1 MTRSLAVKV
10 RTKIEWVYE
19 DTLDLSTVKDDDL
32 VSLLKSLTNGTG
44 SDNVNRMW
52 HDRRRLSQS
61 SGTDLLDLSG
71 GLTDVFGNT
80 LTFAKIKVLF
90 VQNKGI
96 RSGSTYVQ
104 TPGQD
109 ILVGGAGAGGN
120 AWAAW
125 LNNNQ
130 DAEVRLRSG
139 GVLLATC
146 PEEGWAVHP
155 GTKDILQI
163 TWDGSAA
170 SGDDI
175 DYDVFIAGV
184 E

>member
-10 RTKIEWVYE
+10 RAKVEWAYE
-19 DTLDLSTVKDDDL
+19 DALDLSTPKDDDL
-32 VSLLKSLTNGTG
+32 ISLLKSLTNGTG

-61 SGTDLLDLSG
+61 SGTDSLDLSG
-71 GLTDVFGNT
+71 GLTDIFGNT
-80 LTFAKIKVLF
+80 ITFSKIKVLF
-90 VQNKGI
+90 VYNKGV
-96 RSGSTYVQ
+96 RSGSTWVQ

-109 ILVGGAGAGGN
+109 ILVGGAGAAGF
-120 AWAAW
+120 AWASW

-130 DAEVRLRSG
+130 DAEERLRSG
-139 GVLLATC
+139 GILLTTC
-146 PEEGWAVHP
+146 PEEGWPVSP
-155 GTKDILQI
+155 GTGDILQI

-175 DYDVFIAGV
+175 DYDIFIAGV